1 MEDLLSAA
9 LFLLFVGGVTFS
21 WVDWRRRAR
30 KLPAR
35 AMLSW
40 SCPNCLIV
48 NEGDRSICWS
58 CGAGVTLNLFGVGQS
73 HQESW
78 RCPACRAWNGTS
90 RRSCWSCSNVPGE
103 APKRPA

>member
-1 MEDLLSAA
+1 VEDLLSAA

-48 NEGDRSICWS
+48 NEGDLGSFRARARDVMESVLGGS
-58 CGAGVTLNLFGVGQS
+58 S
-73 HQESW
+73 H
-78 RCPACRAWNGTS
+78 
-90 RRSCWSCSNVPGE
+90 VP
-103 APKRPA
+103 